1 MPLTALEIK
10 IEILRRGDTIAG
22 LARKWG
28 CWDNDIHRVIQ
39 RTPGRALPKVRKKLA
54 RYLGV
59 PINEIGREATKNGS
73 ESKSVR

>member
-1 MPLTALEIK
+1 MPPTPLEIK
-10 IEILRRGDTIAG
+10 IEIMRRGDTIAG

-39 RTPGRALPKVRKKLA
+39 RTPGRALPEVRKRLA

-59 PINEIGREATKNGS
+59 PVAEIGREAARKP
-73 ESKSVR
+73 KRRAA

>member
-1 MPLTALEIK
+1 MPLMPLEIK

-39 RTPGRALPKVRKKLA
+39 RTPGRALPEVRKKLA
-54 RYLGV
+54 KYLRV
-59 PINEIGREATKNGS
+59 PISEIGREAGRRTTKAA
-73 ESKSVR
+73 

>member
-1 MPLTALEIK
+1 MPFKPIDIK
-10 IEILRRGDTIAG
+10 IQIMRRGDTIAG

-54 RYLGV
+54 NYLGV
-59 PINEIGREATKNGS
+59 SISEIGREATRRLKR
-73 ESKSVR
+73 KAA